1 MSDRQAIANARQAAT
16 RFYEQ
21 ADKVRK
27 DGSDPLNAK
36 RSYELFSAACYA
48 DPSWWLTW
56 YQHGNNHND
65 IKLFH
70 AAVACW
76 RRALQCEI
84 ANPIDRAKV
93 LSNFG
98 WGLSQIGEIDAAYTA
113 LMEATKIAPQHA
125 AAWTNLSTIQG
136 QLGSP
141 GAAVGSARM
150 GKQLDPENLAAQMS
164 LSFALL
170 FNREFVKGFNEF
182 ECRYA
187 YALHNFLHYP
197 YPKWLGEPGKT
208 VFLVADQGLGDTLSF
223 ARFVPTCAGR
233 AKYLHLYVQPE
244 LVRLFQHAFMFLSN
258 VNIIPYQVQCPYPEA
273 DAWTTF
279 VSLPFALKLT
289 DEQIRNTPPI
299 PADAGQAGARPAS
312 AGWKVPGQKL
322 HVGIAWAG
330 SEQNLINRHRSIPLT
345 HFFDLSR
352 VRGIQL
358 YSLQIDQARIKEM
371 NDLGGGAFIRDLS
384 SYVRDV
390 CDTISL
396 LRDLDLVITCESA
409 LGHICA
415 TIGKECWIPYSYL
428 GRDYRIGHDA
438 KDRLWAPNHR
448 IFPQGKNQRW
458 EPVFETIE
466 QALAMKLRARD

>member
-1 MSDRQAIANARQAAT
+1 MGDRAAAT

-21 ADKVRK
+21 ADRVRK

-48 DPSWWLTW
+48 DPTWWLTW

-65 IKLFH
+65 IKLNH

-84 ANPIDRAKV
+84 ENPIDRAKV

-98 WGLSQIGEIDAAYTA
+98 WGLSQIGEIDAAYSVLT
-113 LMEATKIAPQHA
+113 EATKLAPKHA

-141 GAAVGSARM
+141 SAAVGSARI
-150 GKQLDPENLAAQMS
+150 GKNLDPENLAGQMS

-170 FNREFVKGFNEF
+170 FNRQFVEGFKEF

-223 ARFVPTCAGR
+223 ARFVPVAASV

-244 LVRLFQHAFMFLSN
+244 LVRLFQHAFMFLKN

-289 DEQIRNTPPI
+289 DEQIRIAPPI
-299 PADAGQAGARPAS
+299 PADAGQAGLPRVSGAS
-312 AGWKVPGQKL
+312 WKVPDQKL

-330 SEQNLINRHRSIPLT
+330 SELNLINKHRSIPLT
-345 HFFDLSR
+345 HFFELAR
-352 VRGIQL
+352 VKGVQL
-358 YSLQIDQARIKEM
+358 YSLQIDQAKIKEM

-390 CDTISL
+390 ADSMSL
-396 LRDLDLVITCESA
+396 IRNLDLVITCESA
-409 LGHICA
+409 LGHICS
-415 TIGKECWIPYSYL
+415 TIGKECWVPYSYL
-428 GRDYRIGHDA
+428 GRDYRAGHNPTDA
-438 KDRLWAPNHR
+438 ADRLWTPNHR
-448 IFPQGKNQRW
+448 FFSQSKSQKW
-458 EPVFETIE
+458 EPVFERIE
-466 QALAMKLRARD
+466 QELAKRVRAL

>member
-1 MSDRQAIANARQAAT
+1 MSDRQRQAAT

-21 ADKVRK
+21 ADRVRK

-65 IKLFH
+65 IKLFY

-113 LMEATKIAPQHA
+113 LTEATKLAPQHA

-197 YPKWLGEPGKT
+197 YPKWLGEEDKT

-223 ARFVPTCAGR
+223 ARFVPACAGR

-244 LVRLFQHAFMFLSN
+244 LVRLFQHAFMN
-258 VNIIPYQVQCPYPEA
+258 IKNINIIPYQVQCPYPEA

-299 PADAGQAGARPAS
+299 YTYGLPRPAS

-345 HFFDLSR
+345 HFFELSR

-358 YSLQIDQARIKEM
+358 YSLQIDQPRIKEM

-384 SYVRDV
+384 SYVRDIV
-390 CDTISL
+390 DSMSL
-396 LRDLDLVITCESA
+396 IRDLDLVITCESA
-409 LGHICA
+409 LGHVCSAIN
-415 TIGKECWIPYSYL
+415 KKCWIPYSYL
-428 GRDYRIGHDA
+428 GRDYRLGH
-438 KDRLWAPNHR
+438 APNEDR
-448 IFPQGKNQRW
+448 IWCPNHKIFMQGKQQRW
-458 EPVFETIE
+458 DTVFEEIE
-466 QALAMKLRARD
+466 RELHKEVRAK

>member
-1 MSDRQAIANARQAAT
+1 MGDRATAT
-16 RFYEQ
+16 RFYQQ
-21 ADKVRK
+21 ADVVRK
-27 DGSDPLNAK
+27 DNSDSLNAK

-76 RRALQCEI
+76 RRALACEI
-84 ANPIDRAKV
+84 EHPHDRAKV

-98 WGLSQIGEIDAAYTA
+98 WGLSQIGEIDAAYAA
-113 LMEATKIAPQHA
+113 LTEATKLNPKNA

-141 GAAVGSARM
+141 AAAVGSARI
-150 GKQLDPENLAAQMS
+150 GKQLDPENLAGQMS

-170 FNREFVKGFNEF
+170 FNRQFVEGFREF

-197 YPKWLGEPGKT
+197 YPKWLGEPDKT

-223 ARFVPTCAGR
+223 ARFVPLAAST

-244 LVRLFQHAFMFLSN
+244 LVRLFQHAFMFLKN

-289 DEQIRNTPPI
+289 DEQIRIAPPI
-299 PADAGQAGARPAS
+299 QIPPNEYRVAS
-312 AGWKVPGQKL
+312 SDSWPMSKNSWKVADQKL

-345 HFFDLSR
+345 HFFELAR
-352 VRGIQL
+352 VKGVQL
-358 YSLQIDQARIKEM
+358 YSLQIDQAKIKEM
-371 NDLGGGAFIRDLS
+371 NDLGASAFIRDLS

-390 CDTISL
+390 VDTMSL

-415 TIGKECWIPYSYL
+415 TIGKECWIPYSFL
-428 GRDYRIGHDA
+428 GRDYRLGHEPE
-438 KDRLWAPNHR
+438 KDRIWTPNHR

-458 EPVFETIE
+458 EPVFERIE
-466 QALAMKLRARD
+466 QALAMKVRAKS

>member
-1 MSDRQAIANARQAAT
+1 MSDRKAAL

-21 ADKVRK
+21 ADRVRK
-27 DGSDPLNAK
+27 DNSDPLNAK
-36 RSYELFSAACYA
+36 RSYDLFSAACYA

-65 IKLFH
+65 IKLYH

-84 ANPIDRAKV
+84 DNPIDRAKV

-98 WGLSQIGEIDAAYTA
+98 WGLSQIGEIDAAYAA
-113 LMEATKIAPQHA
+113 LTEATKLNPKSGD
-125 AAWTNLSTIQG
+125 AWTNLSTIQG

-141 GAAVGSARM
+141 SAAVGSARL
-150 GKQLDPENLAAQMS
+150 GKKLNPENLAAQMS

-170 FNREFVKGFNEF
+170 FDRQFVEGFREF

-197 YPKWLGEPGKT
+197 YPKWLGEPHKT

-223 ARFVPTCAGR
+223 ARFVPLAAST
-233 AKYLHLYVQPE
+233 AKYLHLYVQSE
-244 LVRLFQHAFMFLSN
+244 LMRLFQHAFMKLPN

-279 VSLPFALKLT
+279 VSLPFALGLT
-289 DEQIRNTPPI
+289 DQEIRNTSPI
-299 PADAGQAGARPAS
+299 DAPVYTMPKS
-312 AGWKVPGQKL
+312 WKVPGQKL

-330 SEQNLINRHRSIPLT
+330 SELNLINRHRSIPLT
-345 HFFDLSR
+345 HFFELAR
-352 VRGIQL
+352 VKGVQL
-358 YSLQIDQARIKEM
+358 YSLQIDQPKIAEM
-371 NDLGGGAFIRDLS
+371 RDLGGGAFIRDLS

-390 CDTISL
+390 VDTMSL

-415 TIGKECWIPYSYL
+415 TVGKKCIVPYSWL
-428 GRDYRIGHDA
+428 GRDYRAGHQPDTG
-438 KDRLWAPNHR
+438 DRLWTPNHTF
-448 IFPQGKNQRW
+448 IMQTKNQRW
-458 EPVFETIE
+458 ESVFEKIE
-466 QALAMKLRARD
+466 HELAKLARSIK

>member
-1 MSDRQAIANARQAAT
+1 MSDRKAAL

-21 ADKVRK
+21 ADRVRK
-27 DGSDPLNAK
+27 DNSDPLNAK
-36 RSYELFSAACYA
+36 RSYDLFSAACYA

-65 IKLFH
+65 IKLYH

-84 ANPIDRAKV
+84 DNPIDRAKV

-98 WGLSQIGEIDAAYTA
+98 WGLSQIGEIDAAYAA
-113 LMEATKIAPQHA
+113 LTEATKLAPKHA

-141 GAAVGSARM
+141 AAAVGSARI
-150 GKQLDPENLAAQMS
+150 GKQLDPENLAGQMS

-170 FNREFVKGFNEF
+170 FNRQFVEGFREF

-197 YPKWLGEPGKT
+197 YPKWLGESGRT

-223 ARFVPTCAGR
+223 SRFVPIAASK

-244 LVRLFQHAFMFLSN
+244 LVRLFQHAFMKLPN

-273 DAWTTF
+273 DVWTTF
-279 VSLPFALKLT
+279 VSLPFALGLT
-289 DEQIRNTPPI
+289 DAEIRNAPPI
-299 PADAGQAGARPAS
+299 ETPVARPTS
-312 AGWKVPGQKL
+312 AGWKVSGQKL

-330 SEQNLINRHRSIPLT
+330 SELNLINRHRSIPLT
-345 HFFDLSR
+345 HFFELAR
-352 VRGIQL
+352 VKGVQL
-358 YSLQIDQARIKEM
+358 YSLQIDQPKIAEM
-371 NDLGGGAFIRDLS
+371 RDLGGGAFIRDLS

-390 CDTISL
+390 VDTMSL

-415 TIGKECWIPYSYL
+415 TVGKECWIPYSFL
-428 GRDYRIGHDA
+428 GRDYRIGHDGE
-438 KDRLWAPNHR
+438 DRIWTPNHTILR
-448 IFPQGKNQRW
+448 QGKNQRW
-458 EPVFETIE
+458 EPVFEAIE
-466 QALAMKLRARD
+466 YALAKKVRAFQ

>member
-1 MSDRQAIANARQAAT
+1 MGDRAVAT

-21 ADKVRK
+21 ADRIRK
-27 DGSDPLNAK
+27 DASDPANAK
-36 RSYELFSAACYA
+36 RSYEMFSAACYV

-65 IKLFH
+65 INLHH

-76 RRALQCEI
+76 RRALACDIE
-84 ANPIDRAKV
+84 NPLDRAKV
-93 LSNFG
+93 LTNFG
-98 WGLSQIGEIDAAYTA
+98 WGLSQIGEVDASYAA
-113 LMEATKIAPQHA
+113 LTEATKLDPKSAN
-125 AAWTNLSTIQG
+125 AWTNLSTIQG
-136 QLGSP
+136 TLGSP
-141 GAAVGSARM
+141 GAAVGSARIAK
-150 GKQLDPENLAAQMS
+150 GLNPEDPAIQMS

-170 FNREFVKGFNEF
+170 FNRQLVEGFREF
-182 ECRYA
+182 ECRYE
-187 YALHNFLHYP
+187 YALKNFLHYP

-223 ARFVPTCAGR
+223 ARFVSEAAETC
-233 AKYLHLYVQPE
+233 KYLHLYIQPE
-244 LVRLFQHAFMFLSN
+244 LCRLFHHAFMRLPN
-258 VNIIPYQVQCPYPEA
+258 VNIIPYQIQCPYPEA

-279 VSLPFALKLT
+279 VSLPFALGLP
-289 DEQIRNTPPI
+289 DDQIRNRPPI
-299 PADAGQAGARPAS
+299 DAPTYQLPKS
-312 AGWKVPGQKL
+312 WKVPDQKL

-330 SEQNLINRHRSIPLT
+330 SEMNLINRHRSIPLT
-345 HFFDLSR
+345 YFFNLAR
-352 VRGIQL
+352 VKGVQL
-358 YSLQIDQARIKEM
+358 YSLQIDQLKIREM

-390 CDTISL
+390 VDTMSL

-438 KDRLWAPNHR
+438 EDRLWAPCHR
-448 IFPQGKNQRW
+448 IFHQGKIQRW
-458 EPVFETIE
+458 DTAFEKVE
-466 QALAMKLRARD
+466 YELAKKVRTVGI

>member
-1 MSDRQAIANARQAAT
+1 MSDRAAAT

-27 DGSDPLNAK
+27 DTSDPLNAK
-36 RSYELFSAACYA
+36 RSYEMFSAACYA
-48 DPSWWLTW
+48 DPTWWLAW

-65 IKLFH
+65 IKLHH

-76 RRALQCEI
+76 RRALHCEI
-84 ANPIDRAKV
+84 ENPIDRAKV

-98 WGLSQIGEIDAAYTA
+98 WGLSQIGEIDAAFTA
-113 LMEATKIAPQHA
+113 LTEATKLNPKSGS
-125 AAWTNLSTIQG
+125 AWTNLSTIQG

-141 GAAVGSARM
+141 AAAVGSARI
-150 GKQLDPENLAAQMS
+150 GKNLDPENLSGQMA

-170 FNREFVKGFNEF
+170 FNRQFVEGFKEF

-197 YPKWLGEPGKT
+197 YPKWLGEENQT

-223 ARFVPTCAGR
+223 ARFVPLAASKAR
-233 AKYLHLYVQPE
+233 FLHLYVQPE
-244 LVRLFQHAFMFLSN
+244 LLRLFQHAFMFLKN
-258 VNIIPYQVQCPYPEA
+258 VNIIPFQVQCPYPEA

-279 VSLPFALKLT
+279 VSLPFALGLT
-289 DEQIRNTPPI
+289 DDQIRNAPPI
-299 PADAGQAGARPAS
+299 QAPTTRLPAS
-312 AGWKVPGQKL
+312 WRVPGQKL

-330 SEQNLINRHRSIPLT
+330 SDLNLINKHRSIPLT
-345 HFFDLSR
+345 HFFDLAR
-352 VRGIQL
+352 VKGAQL
-358 YSLQIDQARIKEM
+358 YSLQIDHPKIKEM

-384 SYVRDV
+384 SYVRDIV
-390 CDTISL
+390 DTMSL

-415 TIGKECWIPYSYL
+415 TIGKECWIPYSFL
-428 GRDYRIGHDA
+428 GRDYRISHNGD
-438 KDRLWAPNHR
+438 DRIWTPSHR

-458 EPVFETIE
+458 EPVFERIE
-466 QALAMKLRARD
+466 QALAMKLRAKS

>member
-1 MSDRQAIANARQAAT
+1 MSDRHAAA

-21 ADKVRK
+21 ADRVRK
-27 DGSDPLNAK
+27 DNSDPLNAK

-48 DPSWWLTW
+48 DPTWWLAW

-65 IKLFH
+65 IKLHH

-76 RRALQCEI
+76 RRALACEI
-84 ANPIDRAKV
+84 DNPIDRAKV

-98 WGLSQIGEIDAAYTA
+98 WGLSQIGEIDASFSA
-113 LMEATKIAPQHA
+113 LTEATKLDPKSFQ
-125 AAWTNLSTIQG
+125 AWTNLSTIQG
-136 QLGSP
+136 TLGSP
-141 GAAVGSARM
+141 AAAVGSARLA
-150 GKQLDPENLAAQMS
+150 KQLNPDDTATQMA

-170 FNREFVKGFNEF
+170 FNKQFVEGFKEF

-197 YPKWLGEPGKT
+197 YPKWLGEPDRT

-223 ARFVPTCAGR
+223 ARFVPRAAR
-233 AKYLHLYVQPE
+233 LAKYLHLYVQPE
-244 LVRLFQHAFMFLSN
+244 LVRLFQHAFMNLPN

-279 VSLPFALKLT
+279 VSLPFALGI
-289 DEQIRNTPPI
+289 DDNQIRATQPI
-299 PADAGQAGARPAS
+299 GAPVIKLPTS
-312 AGWKVPGQKL
+312 WKVPDQKL

-330 SEQNLINRHRSIPLT
+330 SELNLINRHRSIPLT
-345 HFFDLSR
+345 CFFELAR
-352 VRGIQL
+352 VKGVQL
-358 YSLQIDQARIKEM
+358 YSLQIDQPKIRDM

-390 CDTISL
+390 VDTMSL

-415 TIGKECWIPYSYL
+415 TIGTECWVPYSYL
-428 GRDYRIGHDA
+428 GKDYRLGFDPEH
-438 KDRLWAPNHR
+438 DRLWTPNHR
-448 IFPQGKNQRW
+448 IFHQGKTQRW
-458 EPVFETIE
+458 DHAFERIE
-466 QALAMKLRARD
+466 HELAKMVRTL

>member
-1 MSDRQAIANARQAAT
+1 MSDRAAAT

-21 ADKVRK
+21 ADRVRK
-27 DGSDPLNAK
+27 DASDPLNAK

-48 DPSWWLTW
+48 DPTWWLPW

-65 IKLFH
+65 IKLHH
-70 AAVACW
+70 ASVACW
-76 RRALQCEI
+76 RRALDCEI
-84 ANPIDRAKV
+84 QNPIDRAKV
-93 LSNFG
+93 LANYG
-98 WGLSQIGEIDAAYTA
+98 WGLSQIGEIDAAFAA
-113 LMEATKIAPQHA
+113 LTEATKLDSKSAV
-125 AAWTNLSTIQG
+125 AWTNLSTVQG
-136 QLGSP
+136 TLGSP
-141 GAAVGSARM
+141 AAAVGSARIAK
-150 GKQLDPENLAAQMS
+150 GLNPEDNAIKMA

-170 FNREFVKGFNEF
+170 FNRQFVEGFKEF
-182 ECRYA
+182 ECRYE

-223 ARFVPTCAGR
+223 ARFVPYAASV

-244 LVRLFQHAFMFLSN
+244 LLRLFKHAFIDLHN

-273 DAWTTF
+273 DYWTTF

-289 DEQIRNTPPI
+289 DEQIRGSLSI
-299 PADAGQAGARPAS
+299 PAHVFKLPNS
-312 AGWKVPGQKL
+312 WKVPDQKL

-330 SEQNLINRHRSIPLT
+330 SELNLINRHRSIPLT
-345 HFFDLSR
+345 YFFDLAR
-352 VRGIQL
+352 VKGVQL
-358 YSLQIDQARIKEM
+358 YSLQIDQPKIKEM

-390 CDTISL
+390 TDTISL

-415 TIGKECWIPYSYL
+415 TIGKECWIPYSHL
-428 GRDYRIGHDA
+428 GKDYRIGYEGE
-438 KDRLWAPNHR
+438 DRLWTPNHR
-448 IFPQGKNQRW
+448 IFNQGKTQRW
-458 EPVFETIE
+458 DSAFERIGYD
-466 QALAMKLRARD
+466 LAKRVRDASRT

>member
-1 MSDRQAIANARQAAT
+1 MSDRKAAL

-21 ADKVRK
+21 ADRVRK
-27 DGSDPLNAK
+27 DNSDPLNAK
-36 RSYELFSAACYA
+36 RSYDLFSAACYA

-65 IKLFH
+65 IKLYH

-84 ANPIDRAKV
+84 ENPIDRAKV

-98 WGLSQIGEIDAAYTA
+98 WGLSQIGEIDAAYSA
-113 LMEATKIAPQHA
+113 LTEATKLAPKHA

-141 GAAVGSARM
+141 TAAVGSARI
-150 GKQLDPENLAAQMS
+150 GKQLDPENLAGQMS

-170 FNREFVKGFNEF
+170 FNRQFVEGFREF

-197 YPKWLGEPGKT
+197 YPKWLGESGKT

-223 ARFVPTCAGR
+223 ARFVPLAASI

-244 LVRLFQHAFMFLSN
+244 LVRLFQHAFMFLKN

-289 DEQIRNTPPI
+289 DEQIRIAPPI
-299 PADAGQAGARPAS
+299 QAPTYAMPQS
-312 AGWKVPGQKL
+312 WKVPGQKL

-330 SEQNLINRHRSIPLT
+330 SELNLINRHRSIPLT
-345 HFFDLSR
+345 HFFELAR
-352 VRGIQL
+352 VKGVQL
-358 YSLQIDQARIKEM
+358 YSLQIDQPKIAEM
-371 NDLGGGAFIRDLS
+371 RDLGGGAFIRDLS

-390 CDTISL
+390 VDSISL
-396 LRDLDLVITCESA
+396 IRDLDLVITCESA

-415 TIGKECWIPYSYL
+415 TINKKCWIPYSYL
-428 GRDYRIGHDA
+428 GRDYRLGHEPEH
-438 KDRLWAPNHR
+438 DRLWCPNHK
-448 IFPQGKNQRW
+448 IFMQGKQQRW
-458 EPVFETIE
+458 DTAFEKIE
-466 QALAMKLRARD
+466 QELHKELRAIK